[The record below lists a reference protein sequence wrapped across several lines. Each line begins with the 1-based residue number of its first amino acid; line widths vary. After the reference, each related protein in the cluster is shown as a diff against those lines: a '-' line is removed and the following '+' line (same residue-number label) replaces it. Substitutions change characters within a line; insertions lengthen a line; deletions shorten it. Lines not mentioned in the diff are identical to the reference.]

1 MRLKETTS
9 KAVSGYSTVLVIGQ
23 IEVALWHD
31 SLDGL
36 QQAYEKL
43 TKKTFHL
50 ALSQKTALMHLTDNK
65 P

>member
-1 MRLKETTS
+1 MKLKETPT
-9 KAVSGYSTVLVIGQ
+9 KAVAGYSTVVGIGE

-50 ALSQKTALMHLTDNK
+50 ALSQKTALMHLTETK